1 MSVLNLRYISF
12 PGKGSLMINKS
23 ILNSSPP
30 LSPNRMWRLAELK
43 CQLGSCQHKRKG
55 GGQGAGEGSWL
66 RQESKVNSGGQG
78 CNVCKWLASYYCTYY
93 YECKCVISTVR
104 M

>member
-30 LSPNRMWRLAELK
+30 LSPN
-43 CQLGSCQHKRKG
+43 
-55 GGQGAGEGSWL
+55 
-66 RQESKVNSGGQG
+66 
-78 CNVCKWLASYYCTYY
+78 
-93 YECKCVISTVR
+93 
-104 M
+104 

>member
-55 GGQGAGEGSWL
+55 GGAGC
-66 RQESKVNSGGQG
+66 RGGVLVAAG
-78 CNVCKWLASYYCTYY
+78 
-93 YECKCVISTVR
+93 I
-104 M
+104 